1 MQATTA
7 QAHSQRASRVIAA
20 LHFVTTTF
28 VMRAMVGRRSHQIK
42 MPRQAAYLGV
52 VWRVDE
58 DAFHTTTIKRQQRLQ
73 GIEVVAVDQQIA
85 A

>member
-28 VMRAMVGRRSHQIK
+28 VMHAMVGRRSHQIK
-42 MPRQAAYLGV
+42 MPRQAPYPL
-52 VWRVDE
+52 
-58 DAFHTTTIKRQQRLQ
+58 TIRMAAVYQQTYSCL
-73 GIEVVAVDQQIA
+73 AS
-85 A
+85 

>member
-28 VMRAMVGRRSHQIK
+28 AMHAMVGRQSRHLK
-42 MPRQAAYLGV
+42 MPRRDAYL
-52 VWRVDE
+52 WS
-58 DAFHTTTIKRQQRLQ
+58 A
-73 GIEVVAVDQQIA
+73 VAHAKV
-85 A
+85 